1 MKHFILGGP
10 SEQKE
15 TTTLTLYAV
24 QEWRLRCSHTANLLL
39 CSPWM
44 ASYSKSAIT
53 KWMAISNFL
62 EKIIFSH
69 WDQWRINT
77 SISVHF
83 SLLRTVIPYYI
94 SYQVFFFSCRL
105 DQTVLSCPL
114 PAILHLRGTFTH
126 WKAGV
131 TSSQM
136 ETTFREVP
144 ASVVCLSVL
153 KHPQISF
160 TDLFLRACIT
170 FPSLIIFHKNWK
182 NSVEKLLEHLYLKV
196 LSSSH

>member
-1 MKHFILGGP
+1 
-10 SEQKE
+10 
-15 TTTLTLYAV
+15 
-24 QEWRLRCSHTANLLL
+24 
-39 CSPWM
+39 
-44 ASYSKSAIT
+44 
-53 KWMAISNFL
+53 MAISNFL

-83 SLLRTVIPYYI
+83 SL
-94 SYQVFFFSCRL
+94 FFSCRL

-144 ASVVCLSVL
+144 ASGVCLSVL